1 MAEKYLNLV
10 GNIESITKNGVGV
23 INNFPITFQAAVWD
37 FVKKHSL
44 PIRRSEDDDRG
55 NRLIRIDVF
64 CTQEGAEAIKEGVAR
79 FCLIMQQH
87 LGWRKDQMVSIISS
101 KTKFLFYFYLYN

>member
-23 INNFPITFQAAVWD
+23 INNFPLTFQVAVWD
-37 FVKKHSL
+37 FVKKNSL
-44 PIRRSEDDDRG
+44 PVRRSEDDDRG

-64 CTQEGAEAIKEGVAR
+64 CTQEGAETIKEGVAR
-79 FCLIMQQH
+79 ILPDYAVASWLAQ
-87 LGWRKDQMVSIISS
+87 GSDG
-101 KTKFLFYFYLYN
+101 FYYIF